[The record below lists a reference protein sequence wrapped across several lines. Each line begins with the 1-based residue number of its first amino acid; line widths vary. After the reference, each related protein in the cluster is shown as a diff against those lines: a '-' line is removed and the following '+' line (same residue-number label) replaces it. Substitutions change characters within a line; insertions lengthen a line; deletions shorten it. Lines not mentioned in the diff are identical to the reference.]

1 MKNKFY
7 FLISIIFLLTNCSE
21 NKSDFEKEQNIELTY
36 IAWACECAN
45 WATKNDI
52 EKYINSEDK
61 LAEKC
66 VFIEPTNDNVK
77 IPDSLIRNNT
87 QIFFKG
93 NFYKEKGFPKD
104 FESKQNPKKAKVFR
118 YYEYKIIKNEK

>member
-1 MKNKFY
+1 M
-7 FLISIIFLLTNCSE
+7 
-21 NKSDFEKEQNIELTY
+21 TY

-52 EKYINSEDK
+52 EKYQDSEDK

-66 VFIEPTNDNVK
+66 VFIEPKNDNVK

-87 QIFFKG
+87 LILFKG
-93 NFYKEKGFPKD
+93 NFYKDKGFPKG
-104 FESKQNPKKAKVFR
+104 FESEQNPEEAKVFR
-118 YYEYKIIKNEK
+118 YYEYKIINNEK

>member
-1 MKNKFY
+1 MF
-7 FLISIIFLLTNCSE
+7 FLISCSDTKIE
-21 NKSDFEKEQNIELTY
+21 LEKEQNIELTY

-52 EKYINSEDK
+52 RKYQDSEDK

-66 VFIEPTNDNVK
+66 FFIEPTNDNVK

-87 QIFFKG
+87 RILFKG
-93 NFYKEKGFPKD
+93 NFYKDKGFPKG
-104 FESKQNPKKAKVFR
+104 FESKQNPEKAKVFR
-118 YYEYKIIKNEK
+118 YFEYKIINNEK